1 MTLFG
6 SLSPHGAILRR
17 AAAIPDPFE
26 RERRAVVFESQDD
39 LSARLDSPKLDVT
52 AEDFLVFKNAGPGS
66 PSCMP
71 AAGYLPIPS
80 KLAQTSVKDMV
91 RISAA
96 RMSGT
101 AYGRVVSMSARMRPP
116 AAIWR
121 WCATRSNP
129 VVRYSTPPEAA
140 CAGERV

>member
-17 AAAIPDPFE
+17 AAAIPDQFE
-26 RERRAVVFESQDD
+26 REGRAVVFESQDD

-52 AEDFLVFKNAGPGS
+52 AEDFLVFKNARPGS

-101 AYGRVVSMSARMRPP
+101 AYGRVVLHVRPD
-116 AAIWR
+116 AA
-121 WCATRSNP
+121 TGSNLAL
-129 VVRYSTPPEAA
+129 VRNAIESRCPLLNAA
-140 CAGERV
+140 

>member
-17 AAAIPDPFE
+17 AAAIPDQFE

-39 LSARLDSPKLDVT
+39 LSARLDSPKFDVT

-66 PSCMP
+66 RSCMP
-71 AAGYLPIPS
+71 AAGYLPIPG

-101 AYGRVVSMSARMRPP
+101 AYGRVVLHVRPD
-116 AAIWR
+116 AA
-121 WCATRSNP
+121 TGSNLAL
-129 VVRYSTPPEAA
+129 VRNAIESRCPLLNAA
-140 CAGERV
+140 

>member
-17 AAAIPDPFE
+17 AAAIPDQFE
-26 RERRAVVFESQDD
+26 REGRAVVFESQDD

-101 AYGRVVSMSARMRPP
+101 AYGRVVLHVRPD
-116 AAIWR
+116 AA
-121 WCATRSNP
+121 TGSNLAL
-129 VVRYSTPPEAA
+129 VRNAIESRCPLLNAA
-140 CAGERV
+140 